1 MFAPHRSFA
10 GSYHKVHVET
20 GVEAAD
26 PHRLVTMLFDGAL
39 AAITAARGALARGDV
54 GEKGQKIGKAVRIVE
69 EGLRGGL
76 NKQGG
81 GELAERLDAL
91 YGYVSQ
97 RLTFANLRNDD
108 AALKECQDLIAA
120 VRDGWVNMNKPAA

>member
-10 GSYHKVHVET
+10 GSYHRVQVET

-54 GEKGQKIGKAVRIVE
+54 GDKGLKIGKAVRIVE

-76 NKQGG
+76 NKEAG

-91 YGYVSQ
+91 YRYITQ
-97 RLTFANLRNDD
+97 RLTLANLRNDD
-108 AALKECQDLIAA
+108 AVMKECFDLLSA
-120 VRDGWVNMNKPAA
+120 VRDGWVHMNKPSE